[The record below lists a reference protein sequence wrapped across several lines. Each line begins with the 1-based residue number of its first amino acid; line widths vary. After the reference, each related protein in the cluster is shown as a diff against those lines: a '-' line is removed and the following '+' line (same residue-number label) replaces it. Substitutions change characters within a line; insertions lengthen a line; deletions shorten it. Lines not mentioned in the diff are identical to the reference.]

1 MMPARKGDWMI
12 TRTGRA
18 FWPLDPR
25 AEDIAIEDIAAAL
38 SKLCRFGGHSVK
50 FYSVAEHLVHC
61 ASKAPA
67 GFGLAALMHDASEA
81 YLSDVIRPI
90 KAHLTNYKTIE
101 AELERV
107 IAEKFGLPWPM
118 PPEVKAL
125 DEAIIADEKEQACA
139 PSPPIAW
146 SHWNNDTKPLGVT
159 IQFWKPKRAEREFL
173 RAFHS
178 YGAAIDAMQKPSA
191 SAAAAL
197 EAQRIAQLPCFG
209 ALCR

>member
-1 MMPARKGDWMI
+1 MTRKGDWMI
-12 TRTGRA
+12 TFTGRA

-25 AEDIAIEDIAAAL
+25 PEDIAIEDIAAAL
-38 SKLCRFGGHSVK
+38 SKLCRFGGHTVK

-67 GFGLAALMHDASEA
+67 GFGKAALMHDASEA

-90 KAHLTNYKTIE
+90 KAHLTNYKDIE
-101 AELERV
+101 TNLERV

-118 PPEVKAL
+118 PREVKAL

-139 PSPPIAW
+139 SSPPIAW
-146 SHWNNDTKPLGVT
+146 SHWDNETKPLGVVL
-159 IQFWKPKRAEREFL
+159 QFWKPKRAAREFL

-178 YGAAIDAMQKPSA
+178 YAPN
-191 SAAAAL
+191 
-197 EAQRIAQLPCFG
+197 
-209 ALCR
+209 